1 MSLLYFQF
9 KETIGRIVFI
19 KQVHVSKWALYIQD
33 ALKIINKN
41 VVAMSTYSLA
51 NHYIKEGILQKQY
64 QSLPDL
70 PFVYQIGDYVVLKS
84 LATSKGSKEKDRPGF
99 KRSLGKS
106 FERLLKKIYF
116 YISGV

>member
-41 VVAMSTYSLA
+41 VVAMSTHSLA

-99 KRSLGKS
+99 KRSLGKI
-106 FERLLKKIYF
+106 F
-116 YISGV
+116 

>member
-1 MSLLYFQF
+1 M
-9 KETIGRIVFI
+9 
-19 KQVHVSKWALYIQD
+19 SKWPLYIQE
-33 ALKIINKN
+33 ALKIINKR
-41 VVAMSTYSLA
+41 VVRMSASSLV
-51 NHYIKEGILQKQY
+51 NHYIKEGILEKQY

-70 PFVYQIGDYVVLKS
+70 PYVYQIGDYVVLKS
-84 LATSKGSKEKDRPGF
+84 LATSKGREEKDRPGF

>member
-33 ALKIINKN
+33 ALKIIKKN

-99 KRSLGKS
+99 KRSLGKIN
-106 FERLLKKIYF
+106 RL
-116 YISGV
+116 

>member
-1 MSLLYFQF
+1 M
-9 KETIGRIVFI
+9 
-19 KQVHVSKWALYIQD
+19 SKWTLYIQE

-41 VVAMSTYSLA
+41 VVRMSAASLSS
-51 NHYIKEGILQKQY
+51 HYIKEGILQKQY
-64 QSLPDL
+64 KSLPDL

-84 LATSKGSKEKDRPGF
+84 LATSKGREEKDRPGF